1 MTILMVNKS
10 SNFLDLLPKMLDDMM
25 KLFVDPVFKPKYVP
39 DPDRENLFELIYS
52 PGNTINSRDKINQ
65 RRKIT
70 WSDLYLTEQE
80 TKEFLNE
87 RLPSQK
93 LFSKVLKIRANK
105 SVNRTPK

>member
-1 MTILMVNKS
+1 
-10 SNFLDLLPKMLDDMM
+10 MLDDMM

-52 PGNTINSRDKINQ
+52 PGNTMNSKESINQ
-65 RRKIT
+65 RREIT
-70 WSDLYLTEQE
+70 WNNLYLTEDD

-87 RLPSQK
+87 RLNTQK
-93 LFSKVLKIRANK
+93 SKLLKYKSFK